1 MRTSDFD
8 YELPEELIAQTPALN
23 RQDSRLLVLP
33 RNGDELQHRR
43 FHELP
48 SFLRPGDLL
57 ILNNSRVIPARVRG
71 VKEASGGQVEFLLHE
86 EVDLNVWWTMARPA
100 KRLHPDTMIRLLNLR
115 QEPSPWRLKSLEKNS
130 DGHLKAQAFH
140 DTDPSARLL
149 DQLDSIGEWPLPPY
163 IQRAGSGQDPRD
175 DLDSERYQTVYA
187 KEAGSVAAPT
197 AGLHFTPELLDGIRV
212 MGVEIGYVTL
222 HVGVG
227 TFAPV
232 KSETLEGH
240 TMHEERFEIS
250 GETLDRIRSAKV
262 EGRRVIAVGTTSMR
276 TLESVTEQQLNEVGQ
291 AGLRGRTKIFIYPPH
306 DFRWVDGLITNFHLP
321 QSTLLMLVSAFMKP
335 GEKDL
340 GREQVLAAYRE
351 AVSQGYRFFSYG
363 DAMFIS

>member
-23 RQDSRLLVLP
+23 RQDSRLLILP
-33 RNGDELQHRR
+33 RDGADLQHRH

-48 SFLRPGDLL
+48 CFLRPGDLL

-71 VKEASGGQVEFLLHE
+71 VKEVSGGQVEFLLHE
-86 EVDLNVWWTMARPA
+86 EVAQNVWWTMARPA
-100 KRLHPDTMIRLLNLR
+100 KRLHPDTMIRLMNLR
-115 QEPSPWRLKSLEKNS
+115 QEPSPWRLKSLEKNA
-130 DGHLKAQAFH
+130 DGHLKVQAFH
-140 DTDPSARLL
+140 DADPSARLL
-149 DQLDSIGEWPLPPY
+149 DQLNSIGEWPLPPY
-163 IQRAGSGQDPRD
+163 IERTGSGLDPRD
-175 DLDSERYQTVYA
+175 ELDSERYQTVYA
-187 KEAGSVAAPT
+187 KESGSVAAPT
-197 AGLHFTPELLDGIRV
+197 AGLHFTPELLDSIRA

-232 KSETLEGH
+232 KSDTIEEH
-240 TMHEERFEIS
+240 TMHEERFEIC
-250 GETLDRIRSAKV
+250 GETLDLMRSAKS

-276 TLESVTEQQLNEVGQ
+276 TLESLTEQLPDVGQ
-291 AGLRGRTKIFIYPPH
+291 VGVRGRTKIFIYPPH
-306 DFRWVDGLITNFHLP
+306 HFRWVDGLITNFHLP

-351 AVSQGYRFFSYG
+351 AVSKRYRFFSYG